1 VQNAVV
7 RARSIFARLEGAGH
21 DVEALLARASAM
33 DLTPLLTEAEG
44 DEAWSLL
51 FLMARSEE
59 VVEQA
64 VEGEEVAMIA
74 RHAFAIAQAFH
85 GYYQKPQYSLLH
97 AESEERRAFRVLL
110 VDLFIR
116 QMTTLLDLLGIP
128 IPERM

>member
-1 VQNAVV
+1 
-7 RARSIFARLEGAGH
+7 
-21 DVEALLARASAM
+21 LARANELE
-33 DLTPLLTEAEG
+33 LTQLLAGNEG

-51 FLMARSEE
+51 LLMARSEE
-59 VVEQA
+59 VIEQA

-85 GYYQKPQYSLLH
+85 GYYQKPEYSLLH
-97 AESEERRAFRVLL
+97 AESDERRAFRVLL
-110 VDLFIR
+110 VDLFLR